1 MFLLTGCYKDVI
13 VIEDLRNTIG
23 DTTQTSS
30 SSKTNIV
37 NIAPVVGGYTSSGA
51 SSVTEFQAGGIVQA
65 FVFISGL
72 QFLESPCFK
81 SLKAGTLTPV
91 SNPLELVSGEY
102 YFYMT
107 STNSANYPPVFTSSS
122 ATAIPNVHDI

>member
-1 MFLLTGCYKDVI
+1 MMYNKTLCFFIVLMFLLTGCYKDVI

-91 SNPLELVSGEY
+91 SNPLGTILVHRQ
-102 YFYMT
+102 
-107 STNSANYPPVFTSSS
+107 P
-122 ATAIPNVHDI
+122 ATTRQSD